1 MKKAVII
8 LGAITLLA
16 AVILVI
22 ELLFSHSYTTG
33 RDSSNEISEE
43 FSDLFDCTESLK
55 FSKVFDYFDRY
66 STYKDCL
73 YRAKM
78 RRADFEKSFSG
89 WERLP
94 IDLSHTSG
102 GCFNKR
108 SKAFLNKFYENG
120 YYKEI
125 TLSLE
130 KKDKGDYVLAVYDSD
145 EEELYY
151 YKLFMI
157 QRGLGIF

>member
-8 LGAITLLA
+8 LGAITLLS

-22 ELLFSHSYTTG
+22 ELMFSHTYDTG
-33 RDSSNEISEE
+33 RDSSQKISEE
-43 FSDLFDCTESLK
+43 FSELFECSETLE

-66 STYKDCL
+66 STNKDCL
-73 YRAKM
+73 YRADMDKTEFG
-78 RRADFEKSFSG
+78 RCFSG
-89 WERLP
+89 WDPLP
-94 IDLSHTSG
+94 IELPSTPG

-108 SKAFLNKFYENG
+108 SKTFLNKFFENG

-130 KKDKGDYVLAVYDSD
+130 KKDKGDYVLAVYDTD
-145 EEELYY
+145 EEVLYY

-157 QRGLGIF
+157 QRGLGII